1 MADAEEVFESCAQCG
16 ATVYPE
22 HIQKGLANRSEGRL
36 MCVHCLRAV
45 RAAPANGAVPEAV
58 AVAVDEPIALVEV
71 EDGGLEGADEPIAYD
86 KKPTVIRS
94 FSGAGG
100 LAASAAGHTFR
111 RPLLIDTPNAT
122 RCRVF
127 HAKLADGAFMHMCE
141 QINEWVDASDEI
153 QIKFVSSCIGVVEG
167 KHADQ
172 HLIMTVF
179 Y

>member
-1 MADAEEVFESCAQCG
+1 MADEEEVFESCAQCG

-22 HIQKGLANRSEGRL
+22 HLQKGLADRSEGRL

-45 RAAPANGAVPEAV
+45 RSGSANGTAHGV
-58 AVAVDEPIALVEV
+58 AVVAADEPIALVEV
-71 EDGGLEGADEPIAYD
+71 EEAGVEGADEPIAYD

-94 FSGAGG
+94 FGGAGG
-100 LAASAAGHTFR
+100 LTASAAGHTFR
-111 RPLLIDTPNAT
+111 RPLLLDTPNAT

>member
-1 MADAEEVFESCAQCG
+1 MADEEEVFESCAQCG

-22 HIQKGLANRSEGRL
+22 HLQKGLADRSEGRL
-36 MCVHCLRAV
+36 ICVHCLRAV
-45 RAAPANGAVPEAV
+45 RSESAHGTAHGV
-58 AVAVDEPIALVEV
+58 AVVDADEPIALVEI
-71 EDGGLEGADEPIAYD
+71 EEGGVEGADEPIAYD

-94 FSGAGG
+94 FGGAGG
-100 LAASAAGHTFR
+100 LAASAAGRTFR
-111 RPLLIDTPNAT
+111 RPLLLDTPNAT

-141 QINEWVDASDEI
+141 QINEWVDGSDEI